1 MTVEILDLVTMA
13 SMLVD
18 STPISF
24 ARGAPSLDIIDVDG
38 LKAAADAALTQ
49 DPQRTLAYGTAV
61 GYEPLREWIAQS
73 HGVNPEQVI
82 VTNGSMQADMFL
94 FQALVSDGDSVVV
107 ERPSYDR
114 TLKALGQRGA
124 TIHAL
129 PLQPDGVDTHAFT
142 SLLDSGASPC
152 LTHIIPNFQNPAGY
166 TLSQNKRQELLG
178 LARQHGFTIFED
190 DPYIELQFSGQQ
202 LPTMLS
208 QAVSD
213 EVVYASSFSKTVAPG
228 VRVGYLIGSTQLIS
242 QITELATAA
251 YISPNM
257 FAQSV
262 VYHFIQSGA
271 YERSITYVKGALSAR
286 MNTLAQALEE
296 KLPQVSFTKPQG
308 GYFMWVTFPD
318 DVDTDKLATRCS
330 ELGLAVVRGSD
341 FLLDGAKNSLRLAF
355 SAVGEDRIIQGV
367 DRLAHAVNS
376 L

>member
-1 MTVEILDLVTMA
+1 MCLKGTGGPSTEKARSRYKGTGMTVEILDLVTMA

-242 QITELATAA
+242 QI
-251 YISPNM
+251 
-257 FAQSV
+257 
-262 VYHFIQSGA
+262 
-271 YERSITYVKGALSAR
+271 
-286 MNTLAQALEE
+286 
-296 KLPQVSFTKPQG
+296 
-308 GYFMWVTFPD
+308 
-318 DVDTDKLATRCS
+318 
-330 ELGLAVVRGSD
+330 
-341 FLLDGAKNSLRLAF
+341 
-355 SAVGEDRIIQGV
+355 
-367 DRLAHAVNS
+367 
-376 L
+376 